1 MKLYYLPGACS
12 FVPHT
17 ALEWIGQPYEAEAAT
32 REKIKSPEYLALNPQ
47 GAVPLLIDDDFVLSQ
62 NIAILSYLDELYPH
76 AELFGSKTARD
87 KAKAARWLS
96 FFNSDVHK
104 AFVPLFRIPSY
115 AQGNE
120 ELTQKIRESATEAI
134 LGYLDIAHQ
143 HLEHHVF
150 FGEKISV
157 ADVYLY
163 VMLGWAAKL
172 GIDFSHLTQFKAF
185 IQRVEA
191 DKGVDAVRIQEG
203 LKVA

>member
-17 ALEWIGQPYEAEAAT
+17 ALEWIGKPYEAEAVS

-47 GAVPLLIDDDFVLSQ
+47 GAVPLLVDGDFALSQ
-62 NIAILSYLDELYPH
+62 NAAILSYLDELHPE
-76 AELFGSKTARD
+76 AELFGSRTAQD
-87 KAKAARWLS
+87 KAKAARWLA

-104 AFVPLFRIPSY
+104 AFTPFFRVPAY
-115 AQGNE
+115 AQDDE
-120 ELTQKIRESATEAI
+120 ALIAKIRQAALEQL
-134 LGYLDIAHQ
+134 LGYLSIAND
-143 HLEHHVF
+143 HLEKHQF

-172 GIDFSHLTQFKAF
+172 GIDFSHLHQLPSF
-185 IQRVEA
+185 IERVQA
-191 DKGVDAVRIQEG
+191 NKGVDSVRQQEG
-203 LKVA
+203 LKG